1 MNYLVLLGI
10 AIVIVGF
17 ALKLDSILIIAVAS
31 VATAL
36 IGGIEAIVTCN
47 EDIKGNLGTTH

>member
-17 ALKLDSILIIAVAS
+17 ALKLDSVLIIAVAS

-36 IGGIEAIVTCN
+36 IGDIEAV
-47 EDIKGNLGTTH
+47 D